1 MKPIACLIFWL
12 PFLIFGQNPAY
23 EKDSISEK
31 RLIIVGDT
39 ISNNSIG
46 LNEIFILPKLKL
58 TTSDSRRRYLI
69 LQRKTIKVYP
79 YAKLAAERLKLL
91 NDRMSL
97 LKSKQSKK
105 KYARMIQKF
114 VEDEFAEK
122 LKRNTV
128 TEGQILIKLIHR
140 QTGDTAFDLIKS
152 LRSGWRAYWYN
163 NFAKLFKMSLKT
175 PFDPKE
181 CEEDYLIE
189 DILQR
194 QFQNGQLDYQKSHQ
208 EFDLYK
214 LSKKWKPLNN

>member
-1 MKPIACLIFWL
+1 MKPIGYVVFWL
-12 PFLIFGQNPAY
+12 PFFIMAQNPAF
-23 EKDSISEK
+23 EKDSLSEK
-31 RLIIVGDT
+31 YLIIVGDT

-46 LNEIFILPKLKL
+46 LNEIFILPKLKF
-58 TTSDSRRRYLI
+58 TTLDSRRRYLI

-79 YAKLAAERLKLL
+79 YAKLASERLKLL
-91 NDRMSL
+91 NMRMQL
-97 LKSKQSKK
+97 LKSKHSKK
-105 KYARMIQKF
+105 KYARMVQKF
-114 VEDEFAEK
+114 VEEEFAEK

-152 LRSGWRAYWYN
+152 LRSNWRAYWYN

-175 PFDPKE
+175 PFDPLLS
-181 CEEDYLIE
+181 EEDYLIE

-194 QFQNGQLDYQKSHQ
+194 QFQNGRLDYQKSYK

-214 LSKKWKPLNN
+214 LSKKWKLIK